1 MTILTEKPRT
11 SQAVDRAISAI
22 TPATAFFF
30 SNLARLVDIANLSE
44 GDADY
49 DYFVSVPAGQLHE
62 VSQRIGEL
70 RFDVEERFGVRITI
84 MPIAVAA

>member
-11 SQAVDRAISAI
+11 SKALDRAFSII

-30 SNLARLVDIANLSE
+30 SQLARLVDITKLSE

-49 DYFVSVPAGQLHE
+49 DYFVSVPASELHE
-62 VSQRIGEL
+62 LSQQIGDL